1 MRTDG
6 QVSRAGAHLIASDGS
21 DVEALRAEIAK
32 WQERVP
38 KLVSV
43 VRERT
48 QEVQSLREQLHRANS
63 MAACDADASI
73 RSRDQMIAKLQQQIE
88 SLEEKHSAVCAE
100 LHTANLDL
108 EEVRTDADSLKD
120 RNANLA
126 ETTEFASQQIESLS
140 REVSRLVEQNELQ
153 QKTLELQHEQREGEL
168 TGEVQRLNSCI
179 EQAQHSHDQLERE
192 RRALAEKVA
201 TLEQALL
208 EAQRSA
214 DSCKDCDQQ
223 LGDAEREARVNQKHA
238 LCTLEDELY
247 LLKCELDEQP
257 WSEADDAPSV
267 ASELDS
273 DDMPARLLELEQLLR
288 ERTEQLD
295 NLRWRAEQQH
305 EPTPASENLA
315 MILHQQLQD
324 TREENRRLHEKLN
337 RSRLRADLTV
347 LKGVGVKV
355 AEQLAGL
362 GYGTL
367 EAIAR
372 LETSDLDNEDHPLH
386 SFKSR
391 IARDDWIG
399 HAKEALED

>member
-6 QVSRAGAHLIASDGS
+6 QVSRAGAHLIASDDT
-21 DVEALRAEIAK
+21 DVEALRAEVTK

-48 QEVQSLREQLHRANS
+48 QEL
-63 MAACDADASI
+63 
-73 RSRDQMIAKLQQQIE
+73 E
-88 SLEEKHSAVCAE
+88 SLKA
-100 LHTANLDL
+100 
-108 EEVRTDADSLKD
+108 

-140 REVSRLVEQNELQ
+140 RELSRLVEQNDHQQVQLRQMHDQ
-153 QKTLELQHEQREGEL
+153 QKALELKHEQRECEL
-168 TGEVQRLNSCI
+168 TGEVQRLNNCI
-179 EQAQHSHDQLERE
+179 EQAQHSHTQLERE
-192 RRALAEKVA
+192 RRALAEQVA

-208 EAQRSA
+208 EAQRGA
-214 DSCKDCDQQ
+214 DTCKDFDQPSR
-223 LGDAEREARVNQKHA
+223 DAEREAQVNQKHA

-257 WSEADDAPSV
+257 WPEADDASAV
-267 ASELDS
+267 ASEQDR
-273 DDMPARLLELEQLLR
+273 DDMPAKLLELEQMLR

-295 NLRWRAEQQH
+295 NLR
-305 EPTPASENLA
+305 
-315 MILHQQLQD
+315 
-324 TREENRRLHEKLN
+324 
-337 RSRLRADLTV
+337 RSRHRADLTV

-372 LETSDLDNEDHPLH
+372 LETSDLENEGHPLH

-399 HAKEALED
+399 RAKAALED